1 MTLGLLAKLDLE
13 LLDRQIDSLHQL
25 EISPNITNRQRED
38 VSGLLNFL
46 CELHVELTEDTHY
59 VTTSR

>member
-25 EISPNITNRQRED
+25 EISRNITNRQRED
-38 VSGLLNFL
+38 LSGLLNFL
-46 CELHVELTEDTHY
+46 CELHVELTEGTHY